1 MKKEDILR
9 WIIYLGAGLLALM
22 PLIVASSMFFPFI
35 TGKAFYFRTIVMIMF
50 AAWAILALYDPRVRP
65 RWSPVAYALGGLIV
79 VALVASVFGVNPGD
93 SIWSNFERMM
103 GWITLL
109 HVGLLFTVLGHTLE
123 AVHWRYLLY
132 FSLGISVIIAFLG
145 FGEIPDEN
153 RIDATLGNPIYLAV
167 YAMFHLLLAGYFKLR
182 RMKLRLADGKSIWTD
197 WYPYVIGLVGLLNLV
212 ALWFTKTRGALLG
225 LAVGLFV
232 ALVLVAIFAK
242 GRVWV
247 RRIAI
252 GLLILGVVVGG
263 LFIANRDADVI
274 QNNEVLSRFAN
285 ISLTE
290 GTGGSRL
297 NIWSVG
303 WEGYQES
310 PKTLLIGWG
319 PDNFNY
325 VFNTYYSPKLFEQET
340 WFDRAHNVVFEWLV
354 AAGPLGALS
363 YLALFGT
370 AIYMIW
376 RDPRSVES
384 RKSKVEGFS
393 VLEKS
398 LLTGLVV
405 AYLVQNLFVFDH
417 LVSYWLLTMLLAWQ
431 HGRYIHESDLG
442 LLAKIKSWFTRSTS
456 PRSELSPEAKAWTGT
471 GIALA
476 AVVLLGVINYPGY
489 AQATTL
495 IDALRYGSNQSQQY
509 DRALESYEEAIAY
522 DAMGTQEARERLN
535 QAAMSVADNQGVESD
550 IAQQYFAA
558 ASQEMEAQIAEEP
571 GDLRHNV
578 FYSQLLMAYGQYEAA
593 VEQLETANEMGN
605 GQKQDV
611 LFQLSTAHQAGG
623 NTEEAVE
630 AARQAYELDMSFD
643 EPAIRY
649 AAALIR
655 ADRKEEAK
663 GLLEE
668 RFNTTAVDNNHL
680 IQAYAAVEDFESIL
694 PIYENRLDENPNDP
708 QSYVALAALLDR
720 AGRDGEAIS
729 LLEELKEIAPNN
741 AEQIDAMIDR
751 VRSGEGL

>member
-1 MKKEDILR
+1 MKKESILR

-50 AAWAILALYDPRVRP
+50 GAWAILALYEPRVRL
-65 RWSPVAYALGGLIV
+65 RLSPVAYALGGLIV
-79 VALVASVFGVNPGD
+79 VALIASVFGVNPGD

-109 HVGLLFTVLGHTLE
+109 HVGMLFMVLAHTLE
-123 AVHWRYLLY
+123 AKHWRNLFY
-132 FSLGISVIIAFLG
+132 FSLGVSVVIAFLG
-145 FGEIPDEN
+145 FGEIPDPDVN

-167 YAMFHLLLAGYFKLR
+167 YAMFHLLLAGYFKLH
-182 RMKLRLADGKSIWTD
+182 RMKQRLAAGQNIWLD
-197 WYPYVIGLVGLLNLV
+197 WYPYVMGLVGILNLV

-242 GRVWV
+242 GRVWA

-252 GLLILGVVVGG
+252 GLLILGVVVAG
-263 LFIANRDADVI
+263 LFWANRDADFV
-274 QNNEVLSRFAN
+274 QDNAVLSRFAN

-290 GTGGSRL
+290 GTGGSRI

-310 PKTLLIGWG
+310 PKTMLVGWG

-325 VFNTYYSPKLFEQET
+325 VFNTYYNPELFEQET

-370 AIYMIW
+370 AIYIIW
-376 RDPRSVES
+376 RDPRDEEIE
-384 RKSKVEGFS
+384 RFS
-393 VLEKS
+393 VLEKA

-417 LVSYWLLTMLLAWQ
+417 LVSYWLLTMLLAWL
-431 HGRYIHESDLG
+431 HSRYIHEADPG
-442 LLAKIKSWFTRSTS
+442 LWARMKGWFVRDKES
-456 PRSELSPEAKAWTGT
+456 LSPEGKAWAGT
-471 GIALA
+471 GIALGA
-476 AVVLLGVINYPGY
+476 IVLVGVINYPGY
-489 AQATTL
+489 MQATTL
-495 IDALRYGSNQSQQY
+495 IDALRYGSDQAQQY
-509 DRALESYEEAIAY
+509 DRALETYEEAIAY
-522 DAMGTQEARERLN
+522 DAMGTQEARERLS
-535 QAAMSVADNQGVESD
+535 QAAIGIAEKQGASSQIGE
-550 IAQQYFAA
+550 QYFTA
-558 ASQEMEAQIAEEP
+558 ASEELDTQISEEP
-571 GDLRHNV
+571 GELRHRV

-611 LFQLSTAHQAGG
+611 LLQLSAAYRAAGDM
-623 NTEEAVE
+623 EAAVDT
-630 AARQAYELDMSFD
+630 ARQAYELDTSFD

-655 ADRKEEAK
+655 ADRQEEAET
-663 GLLEE
+663 LLEE
-668 RFNTTAVDNNHL
+668 HFNTTMLDHDRL
-680 IQAYAAVEDFESIL
+680 IQAYAAIEDYAAIV
-694 PIYENRLDENPNDP
+694 PIYENRLEENPNEP
-708 QSYVALAALLDR
+708 RAYVALATLLVRADR
-720 AGRDGEAIS
+720 DAEAIAV
-729 LLEELKEIAPNN
+729 LEDLKEIAPNN
-741 AEQIDAMIDR
+741 TDQIDEMIER
-751 VRSGEGL
+751 IQSGEEI